1 MNIKELYN
9 EVLNQFEHYE
19 TEYGE
24 PQAFIDLPKER
35 NLEITFEMEGLEEK
49 DYFYSFRVNCSDEE
63 FDNDMFHSTCGVID
77 TYSTDK
83 EHFNLK
89 EFEEIYDWALRV
101 CKHY

>member
-24 PQAFIDLPKER
+24 SQAFIDLPKER
-35 NLEITFEMEGLEEK
+35 NLEITLEMNGLEEK

-63 FDNDMFHSTCGVID
+63 FEDNMFHSTCGVID
-77 TYSTDK
+77 TYIIDK
-83 EHFNLK
+83 EFFNLRSFK
-89 EFEEIYDWALRV
+89 GAYDWALRT
-101 CKHY
+101 CFFN